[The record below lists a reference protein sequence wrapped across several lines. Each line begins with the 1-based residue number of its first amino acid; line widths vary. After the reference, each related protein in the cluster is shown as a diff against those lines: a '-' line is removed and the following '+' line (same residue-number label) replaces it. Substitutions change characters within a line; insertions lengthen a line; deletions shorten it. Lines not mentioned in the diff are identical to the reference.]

1 VARGSRQALA
11 LVGLLLTACG
21 GGAATSGVPFA
32 AEGPKVLDL
41 RLCDPS
47 TVVFTT
53 DVTNQYFPLPVGH
66 RLVLQGREDGESLV
80 VRISV
85 IDDVEEV
92 AGVETR
98 IVEEREEE
106 GGRLVEVSR
115 NFFAQAAD
123 GTVCFFGETVDT
135 FSADG
140 SVAGHGGSWRAG
152 EGSNKPGIM
161 MPAKPAVGQRYA
173 QESAPGIAE
182 DQGEV
187 VALGESTAVP
197 ADTFADTVRVIDS
210 NPLDGSRDTKV
221 YARGVGL
228 IVDGPARLTSR

>member
-1 VARGSRQALA
+1 LTSGALA
-11 LVGLLLTACG
+11 TEA
-21 GGAATSGVPFA
+21 
-32 AEGPKVLDL
+32 PKALDL

-47 TVVFTT
+47 TVAFTT
-53 DVTNQYFPLPVGH
+53 DVTNPYFPLPVGH
-66 RLVLQGREDGESLV
+66 RLVLEGTEKGEPLV
-80 VRISV
+80 VSV
-85 IDDVEEV
+85 SIRDEVEEV
-92 AGVETR
+92 AGVRTR
-98 IVEEREEE
+98 VVEEREEE
-106 GGRLVEVSR
+106 GGQLVELSR

-123 GTVCFFGETVDT
+123 GTVCYFGEEVDS
-135 FSADG
+135 FAVDG
-140 SVAGHGGSWRAG
+140 SVTGHGGSWRAG

-197 ADTFADTVRVIDS
+197 AGTFADTVRVIDS